1 VGEAEAAAIQ
11 KKGEAEAEVMRQ
23 KAEAFKQYGEAAIVQ
38 SIVDKVSS
46 LQAHNLIPIYTNSDY
61 CLAACC
67 TWIPT
72 TLTLSVLGSSSP
84 PDA

>member
-61 CLAACC
+61 CLAASC
-67 TWIPT
+67 T
-72 TLTLSVLGSSSP
+72 
-84 PDA
+84 